1 MCLQVHEA
9 LEIVKVYPSPLTC
22 AVAYQI
28 CMLGGDEA
36 SAGNTD
42 TTTAA
47 ATSSKSILDIMLCLL
62 LYTDLMLQYTDV

>member
-1 MCLQVHEA
+1 MVCLQVHEA

-36 SAGNTD
+36 SAGI
-42 TTTAA
+42 TTINSTIEHFA
-47 ATSSKSILDIMLCLL
+47 ML
-62 LYTDLMLQYTDV
+62 VVIH